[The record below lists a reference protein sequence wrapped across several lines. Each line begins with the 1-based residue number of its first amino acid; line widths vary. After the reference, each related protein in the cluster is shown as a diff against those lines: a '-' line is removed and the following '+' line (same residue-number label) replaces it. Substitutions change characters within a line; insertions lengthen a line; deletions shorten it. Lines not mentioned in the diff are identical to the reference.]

1 MHQIDWG
8 QVLTQIIG
16 FLVVLGILKKFAWGP
31 ILDLLEARR
40 EKIRR
45 EFADIDAEKARAL
58 ELKAKLDAELK
69 AIEAQARVK
78 IQEGVQEGERVGG
91 EIKEKARQDAHALLQ
106 RAEEQVERERDKA
119 QVQLRD
125 DMTSMV
131 LAATERILHEK
142 LDPLQHKKQIEGFL
156 DSLGS
161 ATRRTGA

>member
-16 FLVVLGILKKFAWGP
+16 FLLVLAILKKFAWGP

-45 EFADIDAEKARAL
+45 EFADIDVEKARAH
-58 ELKAKLDAELK
+58 ELKAKLESELK

-78 IQEGVQEGERVGG
+78 IQEGVQEGERVGA
-91 EIKEKARQDAHALLQ
+91 EIKDKARHDAHVLLQ
-106 RAEEQVERERDKA
+106 RADEQIARERDKA

-142 LDPLQHKKQIEGFL
+142 LDPAQHKKQIEGFL
-156 DSLGS
+156 DAVAQTSG
-161 ATRRTGA
+161 RTGA